1 MEENNRILTELPR
14 RGKFIDCKAM
24 VGMELEL
31 FYEGEVYAGVK
42 ILEYIKGSSPRFV
55 VEYNGQ
61 THNILCG
68 DFINGR
74 FGRVLGLITK
84 DFKVNIGDVFNKD
97 DKRDMVIT
105 DKEYKK
111 DKNGINKKWYKY
123 TCNKC
128 GWTEGWIVESDLLR
142 GKGCSCCANRT
153 AVLGINTIWDTDRWL
168 CSLGVSEEDAKQ
180 HTRGSNKKVTV
191 TCPHCGKT
199 KDINIYTIYN
209 RKSIGCTCG
218 DGIKYPEKFMI
229 NVLEQLDIE
238 YIFQLTKTTFDWC
251 EDKRYDFYIP
261 SLNTIIETHGMQHY
275 EDCWGK
281 AKDVQE
287 NDRIKYELALQ
298 NGIKDGD
305 YVVIDCRYSDAEWI
319 KNSILNSKLN
329 ELFDLSEIDW
339 IECGKKAQKNLVK
352 EVCDYWNNKEEWETT
367 KTLAEIFGLSKVT
380 IFEYLKKGAELGWC
394 EYDAKEEKIKNGKA
408 NGKRVVMYD
417 LDGSFIAEY
426 PSTKELARRFFAE
439 TGIKLSQSTISEVCN
454 GKRKHHKGY
463 TFKYID

>member
-1 MEENNRILTELPR
+1 ME
-14 RGKFIDCKAM
+14 
-24 VGMELEL
+24 
-31 FYEGEVYAGVK
+31 
-42 ILEYIKGSSPRFV
+42 SS
-55 VEYNGQ
+55 
-61 THNILCG
+61 L
-68 DFINGR
+68 
-74 FGRVLGLITK
+74 LS
-84 DFKVNIGDVFNKD
+84 
-97 DKRDMVIT
+97 
-105 DKEYKK
+105 
-111 DKNGINKKWYKY
+111 GI
-123 TCNKC
+123 
-128 GWTEGWIVESDLLR
+128 
-142 GKGCSCCANRT
+142 GCSCCAGKT
-153 AVLGINTIWDTDRWL
+153 AVLGINTIWDADRWL

-439 TGIKLSQSTISEVCN
+439 TGIKLNDSAISLVCN
-454 GKRKHHKGY
+454 GKQKHHKGY

>member
-168 CSLGVSEEDAKQ
+168 CSLGVSEEDAKT
-180 HTRGSNKKVTV
+180 HTRSSGDKVVV
-191 TCPHCGKT
+191 TCPECGKT
-199 KDINIYTIYN
+199 KDISINNIYN
-209 RKSIGCTCG
+209 KKSICCTCG
-218 DGIKYPEKFMI
+218 DGVKYPEKFMTS
-229 NVLEQLDIE
+229 VFEQLDIE

-261 SLNTIIETHGMQHY
+261 SLNTIIETHGRQHY
-275 EDCWGK
+275 EDCTWSK

-287 NDRIKYELALQ
+287 NDSIKYELALQ
-298 NGIKDGD
+298 NGIKD
-305 YVVIDCRYSDAEWI
+305 YIVIDCRYSDKEWI
-319 KNSILNSKLN
+319 KNNILSSKLN
-329 ELFDLSEIDW
+329 ELFDLE
-339 IECGKKAQKNLVK
+339 KKINWNKCEEFALKNNKVK
-352 EVCDYWNNKEEWETT
+352 EVCEYWNDRQEWETT
-367 KTLAEIFGLSKVT
+367 ATLAEIFGLSKNT
-380 IFEYLKKGAELGWC
+380 IIDYLKRGTKLGWC
-394 EYDAKEEKIKNGKA
+394 EYDAKKERG
-408 NGKRVVMYD
+408 GKRVAMYD
-417 LDGSFIAEY
+417 LDGNFIMEEY
-426 PSTKELARRFFAE
+426 STHELARRFFAE
-439 TGIKLSQSTISEVCN
+439 TGIKLYDSAISEVCN